1 LFSDLGTERGRAAM
15 EQDPDL
21 DFLWTSCTAGQ
32 ADLRELIRLSAK
44 TIKESEELLRRIDEQ
59 LARAPLKP

>member
-1 LFSDLGTERGRAAM
+1 M

-21 DFLWTSCTAGQ
+21 DTLDLLHRGQ
-32 ADLRELIRLSAK
+32 ADLRELIRLSAE

-59 LARAPLKP
+59 LTKSPLKEP